1 MVYNMA
7 SQVKQMLARVFR
19 MKSGGNTGAQGGD
32 AKPKIN
38 VTVNGKP
45 LGLAQAA
52 TETETESHHH
62 HYDSSGDSS
71 EGADSDY

>member
-1 MVYNMA
+1 MNVVMNMA

-19 MKSGGNTGAQGGD
+19 MKSGGNSGAQDGS

-45 LGLAQAA
+45 LGLA
-52 TETETESHHH
+52 
-62 HYDSSGDSS
+62 
-71 EGADSDY
+71 

>member
-1 MVYNMA
+1 MVFNMA
-7 SQVKQMLARVFR
+7 TQVKQMLAKVFR
-19 MKSGGNTGAQGGD
+19 MKSGANSGAQEGGA

-52 TETETESHHH
+52 TETETEKH

>member
-1 MVYNMA
+1 MNMA

-19 MKSGGNTGAQGGD
+19 MKSGGNSGAQDGP

-52 TETETESHHH
+52 TETETEKHH